1 VTGGGWGQDPFGG
14 SPFGGGPV
22 SGGPPGGGQF
32 GGPPGGQ
39 FGGPPSTFTPPP
51 VFRAAPPPQWPGGA
65 RANTLATLSVIFAFV
80 FAPAGAVLGHLGL
93 RQIARTG
100 ERGRDR
106 AHIGIA
112 LSYSIIVISVI
123 ALVVWAVAGDDE
135 QTPTAAPT
143 RTFIPSSPTPTSS
156 TPRTTIP
163 APPIDP
169 PALTPGR
176 TVDAAD
182 LPGVLLSVD
191 EVKAALSKSPDAQPV
206 PNLTAS
212 PPTTALEPSPG
223 AQGSIDPADC
233 APAMIAGSEAGYQD
247 SGYRAVY
254 SVTMSQPGP
263 VGAQAVTQSVLA
275 FPDAASARQALVSVL
290 SDIQQCSLRKG
301 SGQGLPGSF
310 SFTEP
315 DGGADGD
322 WAVTTSAASFQPI
335 DVGDPFYAI
344 HNQRFKPNSGTTG
357 QFYTNERALGLKGNA
372 IVDVSVRGLSVYFQ
386 NWDVISAILTKL
398 S

>member
-22 SGGPPGGGQF
+22 GGGLPGGGQF

-39 FGGPPSTFTPPP
+39 FGGPPSAFTPPP
-51 VFRAAPPPQWPGGA
+51 VFRAAPPPQWPGAA

-123 ALVVWAVAGDDE
+123 ALVVWTVAGDDE
-135 QTPTAAPT
+135 RGATTASSTPTTKTSAP
-143 RTFIPSSPTPTSS
+143 RSS
-156 TPRTTIP
+156 TPRRPTVP

-169 PALTPGR
+169 PTLTAGR
-176 TVDAAD
+176 TVDASE
-182 LPGVLLSVD
+182 LSGLLLTVD

-206 PNLTAS
+206 PNLAAN

-233 APAMIAGSEAGYQD
+233 APAMITGSEAGYQD
-247 SGYRAVY
+247 SDYGAVY
-254 SVTMSQPGP
+254 TVTMSQPGP
-263 VGAQAVTQSVLA
+263 AGAQAVTQSVLA
-275 FPDAASARQALVSVL
+275 FPDAASAQRALSSVL
-290 SDIQQCSLRKG
+290 ADIQQCSLRKEA
-301 SGQGLPGSF
+301 GQGLPGTF

-322 WAVTTSAASFQPI
+322 WAVSTSAASFKPI
-335 DVGDPFYAI
+335 SVGDPFYAI

-386 NWDVISAILTKL
+386 NWDVISAILQKL